1 MNLNNFEKIYKQD
14 SGLVALSI
22 KDLYKQIEQVK
33 EDAKL
38 IKITESY
45 KNINKVV
52 VNGMGGSNLG
62 ARMIE
67 ACFKDELKVPLIIEP
82 GYHIPGFVDDK
93 TLYLISSYSGN
104 TEEPLSVY
112 NEVAGRGAKIMGITS
127 SHKENKLEKLMM
139 DNDIPGFIFS
149 PLNNPS
155 NQPRMGLG
163 YSIFGILSILEKIG
177 IIKIDEL
184 KIDKVISNL
193 VNSNKKLIPEVNI
206 SDNIAKKF
214 AQKIKGKIPILV
226 GADFLE
232 GNLHILRNQFCEN
245 SKNYADYLVLPEL
258 NHYAMESLAN
268 PKNNKKNL
276 IFWFFDSDSY
286 NDRIK
291 KRSELTKKIIK
302 KNNIEFIDY
311 KIQSSSKISQC
322 SEVLQLGSWVTFYL
336 SMLNDVNPSLIPW
349 VDWFK
354 EELG

>member
-1 MNLNNFEKIYKQD
+1 MNLNNFENIYKQD
-14 SGLVALSI
+14 PGLVALSI
-22 KDLYKQIEQVK
+22 KDLSKQIEQVK

-38 IKITESY
+38 IKITDAY
-45 KNINKVV
+45 KGINKVV

-62 ARMIE
+62 ARMLE
-67 ACFKDELKVPLIIEP
+67 SCFKEEFKCPLIVEP
-82 GYHIPGFVDDK
+82 GYQVPGFVDDK

-112 NEVAGRGAKIMGITS
+112 GEVVKRGAKVVGITS
-127 SHKENKLEKLMM
+127 SHKENKLEKLMI

-163 YSIFGILSILEKIG
+163 YSIFGMLFLLKKAGVLEIDEK
-177 IIKIDEL
+177 KIDRV
-184 KIDKVISNL
+184 IDNLIKSNE
-193 VNSNKKLIPEVNI
+193 KLIPEINS
-206 SDNIAKKF
+206 SDNVAKMF
-214 AQKIKGKIPILV
+214 AQKMKGKIPILI
-226 GADFLE
+226 GAEFLE

-268 PKNNKKNL
+268 PKGNKKNL

-286 NDRIK
+286 NDRVIK
-291 KRSELTKKIIK
+291 RNNITKEIVK
-302 KNNIEFIDY
+302 KNNIEFIEY
-311 KIQSSSKISQC
+311 KTKSSSKLSQC
-322 SEVLQLGSWVTFYL
+322 VEVLQLGSWVTFYL
-336 SMLNDVNPSLIPW
+336 SMLNNVNPSLIPW

>member
-1 MNLNNFEKIYKQD
+1 MNLNNFEKIYKLD

-22 KDLYKQIEQVK
+22 KSLYKQIEQVK

-38 IKITESY
+38 IKVTDSY

-67 ACFKDELKVPLIIEP
+67 SCFKEELGVPLIIEP
-82 GYHIPGFVDDK
+82 GYNVPGFVDNR
-93 TLYLISSYSGN
+93 TLYLLSSYSGN

-112 NEVAGRGAKIMGITS
+112 DKIVKKGAKIMGITS
-127 SHKENKLEKLMM
+127 SHEKNKLEKLMIE
-139 DNDIPGFIFS
+139 NNIPGFIFS

-163 YSIFGILSILEKIG
+163 YSIFGILFILEKTGVIKLDED
-177 IIKIDEL
+177 KIDR
-184 KIDKVISNL
+184 VVNNL
-193 VNSNKKLIPEVNI
+193 VANSEKLIPEVNV

-291 KRSELTKKIIK
+291 KRSELTKKIVK

-311 KIQSSSKISQC
+311 KTKSSSKLSQC

-336 SMLNDVNPSLIPW
+336 SMLNNVNPSLIPW